1 VRSSHQLVLT
11 MAFACQVLPAAA
23 QTGTSEITG
32 LVLDP
37 TPSGV
42 PGATV
47 LADCAGRR
55 TEAASNAEGRYWLR
69 VAPGPCRLRVRKDGF
84 APIALE
90 VNVPSGEP
98 LQQDFQLDLA
108 GVAGAITVTAGGFEL
123 IVRAPP
129 PVSP

>member
-1 VRSSHQLVLT
+1 
-11 MAFACQVLPAAA
+11 
-23 QTGTSEITG
+23 
-32 LVLDP
+32 
-37 TPSGV
+37 
-42 PGATV
+42 
-47 LADCAGRR
+47 
-55 TEAASNAEGRYWLR
+55 
-69 VAPGPCRLRVRKDGF
+69 
-84 APIALE
+84 